1 MLILSSKG
9 EIIFEEEN
17 CLDVSKSYPGAPV
30 EILKCHG
37 MGGNQKWEH
46 DKKSVSRRLNFSSL
60 RSLSR
65 SQRFHYIMYTSDWSF
80 VLSGTFRMYVTG
92 FPSAPSWKH
101 LHSAHV
107 WMVEAADSVNF
118 NPVPTKPCARNG
130 LEWPKTICSRSGSE
144 ALEVKGSHGFFFF
157 FFSIFFWNFILF
169 YLEGLGMGVHTPYNV
184 DNWITAVQGCYHFF
198 LSPGN
203 Y

>member
-80 VLSGTFRMYVTG
+80 VLSEPFECTWPVFLRRNLESTYILRMFEWLKRRILLISTQYQR
-92 FPSAPSWKH
+92 
-101 LHSAHV
+101 
-107 WMVEAADSVNF
+107 
-118 NPVPTKPCARNG
+118 NPVLGTVSSDQKLSV
-130 LEWPKTICSRSGSE
+130 LEAGRKLWKLRGVTD
-144 ALEVKGSHGFFFF
+144 FFF